1 MRRVRDGQAS
11 TGDATEARS
20 RGSATATESAGESL
34 PRRQPLPVTRVKVGE
49 RLARLFEDSRRPD
62 GQLWTI
68 TYLTDELKARGH
80 EVSRQYLGHLL
91 TGERDNPTLSLLEVL
106 ADVFKVPVSYF
117 SDDYLGRVTNDLLPL
132 LAAVQD
138 PNVRALLHRS
148 DLPDVAA
155 VLANTEQIAATPQLT
170 ELLTRPDL
178 QDVAEDLTHRELLA
192 WLGDRPLADVLATLR
207 TPVVQSAVEE
217 TLANWLKYGTGR

>member
-1 MRRVRDGQAS
+1 M
-11 TGDATEARS
+11 
-20 RGSATATESAGESL
+20 
-34 PRRQPLPVTRVKVGE
+34 
-49 RLARLFEDSRRPD
+49 
-62 GQLWTI
+62 
-68 TYLTDELKARGH
+68 
-80 EVSRQYLGHLL
+80 SRQYLGHLL

-106 ADVFKVPVSYF
+106 ADVFKVPVSDF

-155 VLANTEQIAATPQLT
+155 VLASTDQIAATPQLT
-170 ELLTRPDL
+170 ELISRADL

-207 TPVVQSAVEE
+207 APVVQSAVEE